1 MKNIRSLLFTSFALL
16 ASAVAL
22 VAKPIPGPKG
32 GRILTTEAPHVE
44 FFVQKDRTV
53 AVSFYDKDLKPV
65 AASGQVVNAT
75 AEAKTGKVNLSFTAK
90 DGALVSS
97 APLPEDDGYRVVV
110 QVRDSAQA
118 KPKNYR
124 IEYHDE
130 VCGECKRAEYACIC
144 DGAGNEHDH
153 DKKEKG
159 LNP

>member
-1 MKNIRSLLFTSFALL
+1 MKKLRSLLFTSFALL

-65 AASGQVVNAT
+65 ASAGQVITAT
-75 AEAKTGKVNLSFTAK
+75 AEAKTGKVKLEFATK
-90 DGALVSS
+90 DGALIST
-97 APLPEDDGYRVVV
+97 APLPEGDAYMVVV
-110 QVRDSAQA
+110 QVRETAGA

-124 IEYHDE
+124 VLLHDE
-130 VCGECKRAEYACIC
+130 ICAECKYAEYACIC
-144 DGAGNEHDH
+144 DDAGGEGGHNDH
-153 DKKEKG
+153 
-159 LNP
+159 